1 MSCPATAP
9 AEANVAD
16 AMRGLKVSP
25 GSIYRHFPSEGGSSG
40 SGHAGVAASHP
51 RLVQTC
57 RALVSEFRFVEA
69 EHVVDLTAQ
78 VQHIIASVIKR
89 GESHVANPAVGAAAA
104 LPCITQF
111 RHHLLA
117 SEWHLLD
124 IHEQLPPPLR
134 SSSPASR
141 TPFHPQLH
149 DQTSS
154 RLRTLIVKVGPSE
167 TAARIAPLMLVHS
180 GSSIARD
187 RPLIASLEAGFP
199 GSVSRCSFW
208 DTPPSGVLAAAND
221 VISTRFG

>member
-1 MSCPATAP
+1 
-9 AEANVAD
+9 
-16 AMRGLKVSP
+16 MRGLKVSP

-111 RHHLLA
+111 RHPLLA

-124 IHEQLPPPLR
+124 IHEQLPPLLR

-141 TPFHPQLH
+141 TPFHPPAPRP
-149 DQTSS
+149 D
-154 RLRTLIVKVGPSE
+154 VKSPTDTDRQG
-167 TAARIAPLMLVHS
+167 
-180 GSSIARD
+180 
-187 RPLIASLEAGFP
+187 RPLSIPWKRGGLFKLP
-199 GSVSRCSFW
+199 GPGGLR
-208 DTPPSGVLAAAND
+208 
-221 VISTRFG
+221 R